1 MLFSLNYDIF
11 IRSTIIQKGDTM
23 NIQLFGTKKCQDTRK
38 AERYFKERKITYQ
51 FIDLTIK
58 GLSKGELTS
67 IQRFVN
73 LKDLIDTQCKEYQK
87 RNLQYIVH
95 NREQILLEHPTL
107 FKTPIVRN
115 GTVAATVGYCPEI
128 WKEWQK

>member
-1 MLFSLNYDIF
+1 
-11 IRSTIIQKGDTM
+11 M

-38 AERYFKERKITYQ
+38 TERYFKERKISYQ

-58 GLSKGELTS
+58 GLSKGELQS
-67 IQRFVN
+67 VERFIN
-73 LKDLIDTQCKEYQK
+73 LKTLIDTQSKEYQK

-95 NREQILLEHPTL
+95 NIESILLEHPSL

-115 GTVAATVGYCPEI
+115 GTVGATIGYCPEQ
-128 WKEWQK
+128 WKEW

>member
-1 MLFSLNYDIF
+1 
-11 IRSTIIQKGDTM
+11 M
-23 NIQLFGTKKCQDTRK
+23 NIQIFGTKKCQDTRK
-38 AERYFKERKITYQ
+38 AERYFKERKINYQ

-58 GLSKGELTS
+58 GISKGELNS

-73 LKDLIDTQCKEYQK
+73 IRDLLDTQSKEYQK

-95 NREQILLEHPTL
+95 NTEEMLLKYPSL

-115 GTVAATVGYCPEI
+115 GTAAASVGYCPEL
-128 WKEWQK
+128 WKQWQD